1 MMGAKTFFFKSIFM
15 SAGILLG
22 GNHRNFENIKIRQE
36 ALQILPTEAL
46 EVRIWDSWAEQSTT
60 QLVNSNRFL

>member
-46 EVRIWDSWAEQSTT
+46 EVRIWDS
-60 QLVNSNRFL
+60 